1 MRKSNDI
8 VYHYCSVET
17 FLSII
22 QNKCLW
28 LCNIE
33 KSNDSAERKYY
44 EKALIETVNELLT
57 SRLSKQ
63 KKEKLDGV
71 LDYLENGLREPLR
84 IHSCSFSSDGDMLSQ
99 WRGYADDS
107 TGVAI
112 GFWEPFLIKYGRED
126 SYKKISYNPKQ
137 MKRHCKKTILDKLE
151 ITHDYPTTHF
161 DIGLLD
167 EMLRDAAFYKSPAFE
182 QECESRFALF
192 EGVERYTSSD
202 GNNDMAIQRADVEI
216 LNEESKFTV
225 SERKYRVVNR
235 QLSTYYEL
243 GFDKIKDDFIAEIY
257 LGSKCKIT
265 PEDIKYLFK
274 DCGYQTNGPIQ
285 QIHFSSATYR

>member
-33 KSNDSAERKYY
+33 KSNDSEERKYY
-44 EKALIETVNELLT
+44 EKALIETVKELLT
-57 SRLSKQ
+57 SRLSKH
-63 KKEKLDGV
+63 KKKKLDGV

-107 TGVAI
+107 TGVSI
-112 GFWEPFLIKYGRED
+112 GFRKVLIAEYGREY
-126 SYKKISYNPKQ
+126 SYKKISYDPKQ

-151 ITHDYPTTHF
+151 ITHNHPDTNF
-161 DIGLLD
+161 NSGLL
-167 EMLRDAAFYKSPAFE
+167 ENMLLDAAFYKSPAFE

-192 EGVERYTSSD
+192 EGVERYTSS
-202 GNNDMAIQRADVEI
+202 NQCNHMAIERADVKI
-216 LNEESKFTV
+216 LNKKSEFTV

-265 PEDIKYLFK
+265 PEDIKYLLK
-274 DCGYQTNGPIQ
+274 DCGYQTDDLVQHIYP
-285 QIHFSSATYR
+285 SSATYR